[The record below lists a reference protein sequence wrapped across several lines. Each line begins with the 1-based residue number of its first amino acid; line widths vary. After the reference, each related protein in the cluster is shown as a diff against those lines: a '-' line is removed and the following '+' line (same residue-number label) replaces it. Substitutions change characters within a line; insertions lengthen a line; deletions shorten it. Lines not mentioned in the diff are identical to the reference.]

1 MALSGFQA
9 GNSTALLVSALGN
22 AAETVTEVAR
32 IAKNAA
38 VIADTAKRA
47 QASISEAPRW
57 VLGLVLGALGLGI
70 VAGFLV
76 GRRRRNG
83 RWEAEPAPQVA
94 EPTQAAG

>member
-9 GNSTALLVSALGN
+9 GNSITLLVSALGN

-32 IAKNAA
+32 IAKDAA

-83 RWEAEPAPQVA
+83 PWEAEPVPQVA
-94 EPTQAAG
+94 ESTQASG